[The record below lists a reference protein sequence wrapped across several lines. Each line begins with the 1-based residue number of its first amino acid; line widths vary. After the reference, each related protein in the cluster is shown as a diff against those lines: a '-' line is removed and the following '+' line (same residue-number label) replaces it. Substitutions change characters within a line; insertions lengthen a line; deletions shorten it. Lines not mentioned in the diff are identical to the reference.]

1 MKLLPQPSRSITDD
15 KRNRYETWQVVVAL
29 KRNRYETW
37 QVVTLSKE
45 VVTMTYEVVMTGKS
59 LRFLKKSLR

>member
-37 QVVTLSKE
+37 QVV
-45 VVTMTYEVVMTGKS
+45 VA
-59 LRFLKKSLR
+59 F